1 MENYNHKQFI
11 EWLNSELENK
21 SEKDDGL
28 LVEAKLSK
36 YWKVRAKRRAKNAE
50 REWPNASDRKWA
62 LKQQEKSQQIN
73 DNIQKLFEKELEESE
88 DMVDDIGEVMRKIK
102 DQRKKLKL
110 KREAA
115 KFMKPE
121 DRIKA
126 NKGKSLSKSPPP
138 HGTKGDKGVASY
150 YRKAAKA
157 LGGAGVAP
165 GESAPGGIMEEKVE
179 E

>member
-21 SEKDDGL
+21 SEKQDGL
-28 LVEAKLSK
+28 LIEAKLSK
-36 YWKVRAKRRAKNAE
+36 YWKIRAKRRAKNAE
-50 REWPNASDRKWA
+50 REWPNASDRNWA

-88 DMVDDIGEVMRKIK
+88 EMVDDIGQVMRKIK
-102 DQRKKLKL
+102 AQRKKLKL

-115 KFMKPE
+115 KLMKPQ
-121 DRIKA
+121 DKIKA
-126 NKGKSLSKSPPP
+126 NKGKSLSKPYPP
-138 HGTKGDKGVASY
+138 HKKGETVGGY
-150 YRKAAKA
+150 YRKASKA